1 MKKLICLMSFLLI
14 CLCAMAQGTEISSEG
29 SSVIIDVTTFT
40 GVMAVVTMI
49 VTQIAKLVPYIEEHK
64 WAKVLTALGV
74 GIVTTMICWA
84 LQVSDFM
91 QDMLWWHAL
100 IAGIAVGLSAAGF
113 YDVIKAIWSIFEP
126 KDDGDDDASKLTIS
140 VQA

>member
-1 MKKLICLMSFLLI
+1 
-14 CLCAMAQGTEISSEG
+14 MAQGTGIPSEG
-29 SSVIIDVTTFT
+29 SSVVIDVTTFT

-91 QDMLWWHAL
+91 QGMLWWHAL
-100 IAGIAVGLSAAGF
+100 ITGIAVGLSAAGF
-113 YDVIKAIWSIFEP
+113 YDVIKAIWSIFRP
-126 KDDGDDDASKLTIS
+126 KDDGDDDASKSTIS

>member
-1 MKKLICLMSFLLI
+1 MSFLLI

-49 VTQIAKLVPYIEEHK
+49 VTQIAKLVPYIEERK

-74 GIVTTMICWA
+74 GIAISMICWA

-100 IAGIAVGLSAAGF
+100 ITGIAVGLSAAGF
-113 YDVIKAIWSIFEP
+113 YDVIKAIWSIFRP